1 MRLLRPIAVPV
12 VSLLAGCAGGDT
24 KGVDS
29 AGAAV
34 PTLGAQVQVI
44 PGAGIDVPVMPA
56 NNNLDII
63 VHDGAFFLSWRT
75 APTHF
80 ASADTELHIVRSTD
94 QETWTHEATLTMGT
108 DLREPRF
115 LSLDGELLLYFAA
128 LGDSATDFEPGQ
140 TYHVVRGADGAW
152 GAPVLSFDDGFIP
165 WRMYTW
171 DGAPVMVGYV
181 GGDDIYDF
189 GDTGEYAPQLE
200 VKLLTTTDGRTW
212 SPLVPGAGTVHVGGG
227 SETAIARLADGSLVA
242 VMRNEAGDHDGWG
255 SKVCTAPADALA
267 DWTCSPD
274 PRKYDSP
281 LVFRHGDRVWLV
293 GRRNVNDTG
302 HYDLGYDHLD
312 ARAATLQ
319 YQVDYWNHPKRCSL
333 WEVHAAT
340 RSVEFVL
347 DLPSRGDTCF
357 ASALPTGGDDWIVYN
372 YSSPVDGP
380 DLNWVDGQLGET
392 RIYKQT
398 LTLPE

>member
-1 MRLLRPIAVPV
+1 MRALVLSASLLPACDGGGRQRLDTAPAPVPV
-12 VSLLAGCAGGDT
+12 LAE
-24 KGVDS
+24 
-29 AGAAV
+29 
-34 PTLGAQVQVI
+34 QVQVI
-44 PGAGIDVPVMPA
+44 PGPGIDVPVMPS

-63 VHDGAFFLSWRT
+63 EFDGLFFMAWRT

-80 ASADTELHIVRSTD
+80 ASAETELHIVRSTD
-94 QETWTHEATLTMGT
+94 QQTWTHEATLRMGT

-115 LSLDGELLLYFAA
+115 LSWDGELLLYFAA

-140 TYHVVRGADGAW
+140 TYHVVRDGSGAW
-152 GAPVLSFDDGFIP
+152 GAPQLTFDDGFIP
-165 WRMYTW
+165 WRMYAW
-171 DGAPVMVGYV
+171 DGVPVMVGYV

-189 GDTGEYAPQLE
+189 GDTGEYAPALQ

-212 SPLVPGAGTVHVGGG
+212 SAYVPGKETVHTGGG

-242 VMRNEAGDHDGWG
+242 VMRNEAGDEDGWG
-255 SKVCTAPADALA
+255 SKVCTAPAGALA

-274 PRKYDSP
+274 PKKYDSP
-281 LVFRHGDRVWLV
+281 LVFRHGSRVWLV
-293 GRRNVNDTG
+293 GRRNLNDTG

-333 WEVHAAT
+333 WEVHADT
-340 RSVEFVL
+340 RTVEFVL

-357 ASALPTGGDDWIVYN
+357 ASALPLGGDDWVVYN

-398 LTLPE
+398 ITLPR